1 MQKKYF
7 QVTALLFS
15 ILVGFYCFGQEPR
28 VFIMDAK
35 QLVELKNRIKQKD
48 RVTIQ
53 LLDSLK
59 KRADVLLHKQPV
71 SVMDKTITPV
81 SGNKRDYMSQ
91 APYFWYDSTKPNGLP
106 YIRRDGQ
113 HNPEIK
119 NITDKTYL
127 DELSSAVRTLSLAWY
142 LTGNNAYAEKPA
154 H

>member
-113 HNPEIK
+113 HNPEMNK
-119 NITDKTYL
+119 ITDHKFFGDL
-127 DELSSAVRTLSLAWY
+127 DNATRALSLTWY
-142 LTGNNAYAEKPA
+142 LTGEEKYAAKA
-154 H
+154 AA